1 MRNIEYARAE
11 WSDKGNNL
19 EPSGDQTCSSV
30 NATPN
35 LTFVR
40 LTSDI
45 SDEIDFV
52 WLRPLK
58 LSKKLC
64 CKIFVHRSEKEI
76 PCTQEF
82 YFNEI

>member
-19 EPSGDQTCSSV
+19 KRSGDQTCSSV

-45 SDEIDFV
+45 SDEVHFV
-52 WLRPLK
+52 WLGPLK

-64 CKIFVHRSEKEI
+64 CKIFVHRLEKEI
-76 PCTQEF
+76 SCMLEF
-82 YFNEI
+82 YNEI